1 MPIPYF
7 CAMADVHDTKTRSY
21 NMSQIKGKDTK
32 PEMIVRKFL
41 FSKGYRYKLHD
52 RNLPG
57 KPDIVLPKY
66 KSVIFVNGCFWH
78 THANCRYFTIPKT
91 NKEWWINKLERNK
104 KNDKINLQKLRKMGW
119 NCIILFECQLKSSKK
134 DKSLEKLLNKISEV
148 NL

>member
-78 THANCRYFTIPKT
+78 AHANCRYFTIPKT